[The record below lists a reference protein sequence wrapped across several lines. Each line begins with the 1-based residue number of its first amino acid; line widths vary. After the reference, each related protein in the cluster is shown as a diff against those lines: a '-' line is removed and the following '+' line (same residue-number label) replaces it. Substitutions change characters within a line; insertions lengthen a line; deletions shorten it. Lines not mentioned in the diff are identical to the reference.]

1 MKVIEFGNKDHK
13 AILLISVYLKD
24 VYACRYHCNLCFT
37 YPRLPEYEYVI
48 DLFEGSNRSDF
59 ICSIL
64 NLNIDEFVSKIL
76 AGSLSIYLIKYIR
89 KSWELEF

>member
-1 MKVIEFGNKDHK
+1 MKVIECGNKNHK

-24 VYACRYHCNLCFT
+24 VRACRYHCSLCFT
-37 YPRLPEYEYVI
+37 YPRLPEYKYVT
-48 DLFEGSNRSDF
+48 DLFENDF